1 MSQVVLVK
9 CDDYQENKVVEAV
22 KKGFPLLSELT
33 QLIKPRDRILLKVNM
48 LRAAKPEEAV
58 TTHPQV
64 LKAIIHILQDLRAI
78 PFIGDSPGNYMES
91 PQRAWEVTGFQEVAR
106 QTGAKIVSLEKS
118 GILEKEYPEG
128 RWIKKFHFSSPVFD
142 YKMIINLPKLKT
154 HNLTLFTGAIKNMLG
169 TISGFHKARYH
180 VAAPR
185 PENFAEIL
193 VDIYSQVVPSL
204 TVMDA
209 IVGMEGNGPSA
220 GNPRK
225 IGALLFSFDGVALD
239 AVASALIGYH
249 PLEID
254 TTRIAAE
261 RGIGVA
267 HWEEIKILGS
277 AWEELLVE
285 NFQLIKT
292 PYRILQSIPSF
303 LNPVL
308 RRLATFTTRIYP
320 FPIKDK
326 CTSCEVCLQ
335 NCPVEAIRMHQGFP
349 VIEYPKCIRCYCC
362 SELCPYRAIEFRR
375 RWFPPRSITK

>member
-9 CDDYQENKVVEAV
+9 CADYQENKLEEAV
-22 KKGFPLLSELT
+22 KKGFSLLGDLSR
-33 QLIKPRDRILLKVNM
+33 LIKPGDRILLKVNM
-48 LRAAKPEEAV
+48 LRAAEPEEAV

-64 LKAIIHILQDLRAI
+64 LKAIIHTLQDLRAV
-78 PFIGDSPGNYMES
+78 PLIGDSPGNYMES
-91 PQRAWEVTGFQEVAR
+91 PQRAWEMTGFQDVAR
-106 QTGAKIVSLEKS
+106 ETGAKIVSFEKA

-128 RWIKKFHFSSPVFD
+128 RGIKKFHFSPPVFD
-142 YKMIINLPKLKT
+142 TEMIINLPKLKT
-154 HNLTLFTGAIKNMLG
+154 HNLTLFTGAIKNILG

-193 VDIYSQVVPSL
+193 VDIYSQLMPRL

-209 IVGMEGNGPSA
+209 IVGMEGNGPSG

-267 HWEEIKILGS
+267 RWEKIKILGS
-277 AWEELLVE
+277 PWEELLVD

-308 RRLATFTTRIYP
+308 RRLAAFTTRIYP
-320 FPIKDK
+320 FPVKEK
-326 CTSCEVCLQ
+326 CISCQICFH
-335 NCPVEAIRMHQGFP
+335 NCPVKAIRMRQGFP
-349 VIEYPKCIRCYCC
+349 VIDYPKCIRCYCC
-362 SELCPYRAIEFRR
+362 SELCPSRAIDFRR
-375 RWFPPRSITK
+375 RWFPPRPVTN